1 MIGDRAMYKTAKT
14 LLTLEEISVGW
25 VRISITFQ
33 IQEMRGSEVKIN
45 LKGNFIL
52 FISLPLT
59 YGIWVSLV
67 YSGELVVVCSFLLYE
82 S

>member
-52 FISLPLT
+52 FHYLLLMV
-59 YGIWVSLV
+59 YG
-67 YSGELVVVCSFLLYE
+67 YLLCTVE
-82 S
+82 NLW